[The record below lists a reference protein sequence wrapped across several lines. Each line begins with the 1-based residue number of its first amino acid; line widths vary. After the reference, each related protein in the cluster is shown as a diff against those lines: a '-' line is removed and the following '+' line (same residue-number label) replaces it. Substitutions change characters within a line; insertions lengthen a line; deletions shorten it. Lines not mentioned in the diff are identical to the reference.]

1 MKQTA
6 KPVVKVP
13 AKPIKREVKTMD
25 YKEFKRNSV
34 VLSMSPQDLAKLI
47 ELARDQKHRLT
58 TYDWD
63 DLHDRLSCELT
74 SHISVWG

>member
-1 MKQTA
+1 M
-6 KPVVKVP
+6 KVP
-13 AKPIKREVKTMD
+13 AKPVPKPVAKKSKPIEID

-34 VLSMSPQDLAKLI
+34 VLSMSPQDLAKLV
-47 ELARDQKHRLT
+47 ELARDQRHRLT

-63 DLHDRLSCELT
+63 DLHDRLSYELT

>member
-1 MKQTA
+1 MKASAKPIA
-6 KPVVKVP
+6 KPVVKK
-13 AKPIKREVKTMD
+13 AKPIEID

-34 VLSMSPQDLAKLI
+34 VLCMSPQDLAKLI
-47 ELARDQKHRLT
+47 ELARDQKHKLT

-63 DLHDRLSCELT
+63 DLHERLSYELT

>member
-1 MKQTA
+1 MQKA
-6 KPVVKVP
+6 PARPVSKPV
-13 AKPIKREVKTMD
+13 AKKAKSIVAD
-25 YKEFKRNSV
+25 YNEFKRNSV
-34 VLSMSPQDLAKLI
+34 LLSMSPQDLAKLV

-63 DLHDRLSCELT
+63 DLHDRLSYELT

>member
-1 MKQTA
+1 MQ
-6 KPVVKVP
+6 KVP
-13 AKPIKREVKTMD
+13 ARPVPKPVAKKAKSIVAD
-25 YKEFKRNSV
+25 YNEFKRNSV
-34 VLSMSPQDLAKLI
+34 LLSMSPQDLAKLV

-63 DLHDRLSCELT
+63 DLHDRLAYELT

>member
-1 MKQTA
+1 MQ
-6 KPVVKVP
+6 KVP
-13 AKPIKREVKTMD
+13 VKPIPRKAKPIAID

-63 DLHDRLSCELT
+63 DLHDRLSYELI

>member
-1 MKQTA
+1 MQKAPA
-6 KPVVKVP
+6 KPVVKRV
-13 AKPIKREVKTMD
+13 VKTVLPDD
-25 YKEFKRNSV
+25 YRTFKRNNV
-34 VLSMSPQDLAKLI
+34 VLSLPPQDLAKLI

-63 DLHDRLSCELT
+63 DLHDRLSYELT

>member
-1 MKQTA
+1 MQ
-6 KPVVKVP
+6 KVP
-13 AKPIKREVKTMD
+13 AKPVPKPVAKKAKSIVSD
-25 YKEFKRNSV
+25 YNEFKRNSV
-34 VLSMSPQDLAKLI
+34 LLSMSPQDLAKLV

-63 DLHDRLSCELT
+63 DLHDRLSYELT